1 MDVKDEVLIARKI
14 SFYFT
19 ILCALFLAL
28 SPQFLGF
35 VLPLLFII
43 PIFMGLFGIKHRKK
57 TGYLIGLGIVPIAFA
72 ISMVWIRYFLSVKGN
87 FNTELTR
94 ISNHY
99 NISISSAQV
108 LTFFFITLS
117 FIMLCVSIVVFI
129 KLIKYKKIFK

>member
-1 MDVKDEVLIARKI
+1 MSVKSEALIARKI

-57 TGYLIGLGIVPIAFA
+57 SGYLIALGIVPIAFA
-72 ISMVWIRYFLSVKGN
+72 ISTVWIKYFISIRGN

-94 ISNHY
+94 ISSHY
-99 NISISSAQV
+99 SISVSTAQT
-108 LTFFFITLS
+108 LTLFFVALS
-117 FIMLCVSIVVFI
+117 FVMLFVSIVVFA
-129 KLIKYKKIFK
+129 KLLKYKSIFR